1 MPAPPKLVL
10 FDIDATILLS
20 GGAGSRAMTRVGRE
34 LFGESFHWN
43 GIDPY
48 GALDSWLIR
57 EAVRVNGHAL
67 TEDNFNT
74 FRDRYLVYVEEE
86 LRVHRDKVTVMPGA
100 VEILERLHSHDHTV
114 LALLTGNYTRS
125 AELKIRAANIPW
137 EWFQLTACGDDAE
150 KRPELTRIAMQ
161 RFHDK
166 YDEPVDPDQVVVVG
180 DTPKDVNCATEN
192 NCRCVAVATGKYT
205 DPELDEAGAHLV
217 VESFADPSPVL
228 AYLGIA

>member
-67 TEDNFNT
+67 TEDNFN
-74 FRDRYLVYVEEE
+74 
-86 LRVHRDKVTVMPGA
+86 
-100 VEILERLHSHDHTV
+100 
-114 LALLTGNYTRS
+114 TRS

-205 DPELDEAGAHLV
+205 VPELEEAGAHLV